1 MWLSINHWLRG
12 GNVYVIIV
20 YDIAVERVNKV
31 RKYLRQYLMW
41 RQNSVFEGELSDS
54 QFMRVKNTL
63 HDMINDSEDHI
74 IFYILRDKKYVR
86 EEELGT
92 SKVEL
97 GYII

>member
-1 MWLSINHWLRG
+1 M
-12 GNVYVIIV
+12 IIV

>member
-1 MWLSINHWLRG
+1 M
-12 GNVYVIIV
+12 IIV

-63 HDMINDSEDHI
+63 QDMINDSEDHI